1 MTYTFDIIEDLGSIG
16 SNGKSLKI
24 IKWGNNQPKYDFR
37 SWRRDEAGNLLPGKG
52 ITFTKEEAKELAERL
67 LMERL

>member
-1 MTYTFDIIEDLGSIG
+1 MTYEFDVIEDLGSIG
-16 SNGKSLKI
+16 NNGKSLKV

-52 ITFTKEEAKELAERL
+52 ITFTKAEARDLIEAIEKVL
-67 LMERL
+67 